1 MKKALIFLMC
11 SLSIVAATGC
21 GPDLESL
28 NIQANESVN
37 IAWGGYMCEA
47 DGLVYYVSR
56 NGEKE
61 KIMSMK
67 SDGSHPA
74 AVTANE
80 YDDIREL
87 TADGDYLY
95 FAASSEADDEDTIYR
110 LPLSGGIERKIAEGH
125 TFSLQYANGKLY
137 WEDYCQ
143 PLGIITSDQTTSI
156 QIKCVN
162 PDGSDIK
169 TLYSPQAPGGVAF
182 EFLATQD
189 GLYCVAESPGDDHS
203 DIYRMDPDG
212 KNTVKLNNSEL
223 GIVDKLF
230 YDEGQL
236 YFLMEHFD
244 NGLFWDS
251 FETMDDKGE
260 AKTIVREVGYY
271 PQDYSDIEY
280 CGISGHMLY
289 YFILCSNGGSSKHL
303 PMDLHQFDL
312 GSKRDAVLL
321 RNAEMG
327 DPAVGVI
334 SSLQGKNIPN
344 DGVFGLYILGD
355 DIYFS
360 PYAMP

>member
-1 MKKALIFLMC
+1 MLWESGGVVDLKKALIFLMC

-56 NGEKE
+56 NGEKG

-67 SDGSHPA
+67 SDGSHSA

-87 TADGDYLY
+87 TAGGDSLY

-137 WEDYCQ
+137 WEDYYQ

-169 TLYSPQAPGGVAF
+169 TLYALKVPAGGGVAF

-189 GLYCVAESPGDDHS
+189 GLYYAVESPGDDHS

-212 KNTVKLNNSEL
+212 KNTVKLNDSEL
-223 GIVDKLF
+223 DTVDKLF
-230 YDEGQL
+230 YDDGQL
-236 YFLMEHFD
+236 YYLMEHFD

-251 FETMDDKGE
+251 FETLDDKGE
-260 AKTIVREVGYY
+260 AKTIMREVGYY
-271 PQDYSDIEY
+271 PQDYGDIEY
-280 CGISGHMLY
+280 CGISGHRLY
-289 YFILCSNGGSSKHL
+289 YF
-303 PMDLHQFDL
+303 
-312 GSKRDAVLL
+312 VL
-321 RNAEMG
+321 R
-327 DPAVGVI
+327 
-334 SSLQGKNIPN
+334 SNIPN